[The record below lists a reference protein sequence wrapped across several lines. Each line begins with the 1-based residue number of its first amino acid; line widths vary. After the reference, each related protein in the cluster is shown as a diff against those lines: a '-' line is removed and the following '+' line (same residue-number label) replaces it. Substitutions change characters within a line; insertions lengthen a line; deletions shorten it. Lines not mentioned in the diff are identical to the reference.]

1 MNEYIERE
9 ANKRY
14 CDMDKFAQSICENM
28 DLTEDEANKFISLLW
43 QQPRADVREVEHGEW
58 IDKPEIKS
66 YITTGPRKEMN
77 TLEAIKQLD
86 IIIGTEKALIQH
98 ATMGE
103 YEHSQKIEALEIAK
117 KALEKLISK
126 KPKYEPYY
134 SDDEGKWIT
143 DDAYCPNCNKHF
155 DMFREFK
162 SYYAKENKC
171 CPSCG
176 QGLDWSDT

>member
-1 MNEYIERE
+1 MNIGRAVAVFCDLDNEQYSTVEKAIAIHKVTHMPTHNGIKKE
-9 ANKRY
+9 AILNATKY
-14 CDMDKFAQSICENM
+14 LWNQIYEKT
-28 DLTEDEANKFISLLW
+28 TEKVEEFSL
-43 QQPRADVREVEHGEW
+43 
-58 IDKPEIKS
+58 
-66 YITTGPRKEMN
+66 
-77 TLEAIKQLD
+77 LEAIKQLD
-86 IIIGTEKALIQH
+86 IIIGTEKVLIQH

-103 YEHSQKIEALEIAK
+103 YQYSKKIEALEIAK

-171 CPSCG
+171 CSSCG
-176 QGLDWSDT
+176 QALDWSDT